1 MNTSRHMYGRV
12 EEVGFIDS
20 PPLLSSSSPSFLCIF
35 RLWRSL
41 IPEEAPLEESIDF
54 ESLGRQYALAGG
66 SIRNAVFRAATRAA
80 LRPMSD
86 SNTSVITEADLH
98 NEAKEEVGKLA
109 DDSAPAFLYG

>member
-1 MNTSRHMYGRV
+1 M
-12 EEVGFIDS
+12 
-20 PPLLSSSSPSFLCIF
+20 CF

-98 NEAKEEVGKLA
+98 NEAKEEVGKLS